1 MDGKIDIQLTYTLK
15 FSVSWN
21 DTDPETDPIEEN
33 ISRLVRFS
41 EGSKIIDGH
50 EVYFDPV
57 YSMEFSSFSDV
68 GETDFFVLVSIPSE
82 TLGLNEEEIQNFVR
96 KISEHV
102 IVYKNIVLDNGAE
115 INTISFVFSDI
126 WSDSLGIRFI
136 GPSYNIEISDD
147 TLEVKDPGTE

>member
-1 MDGKIDIQLTYTLK
+1 MWKILQNILFVMDGKIDIQLTYTLK

-57 YSMEFSSFSDV
+57 YCLQY
-68 GETDFFVLVSIPSE
+68 GIFFFF
-82 TLGLNEEEIQNFVR
+82 GR
-96 KISEHV
+96 
-102 IVYKNIVLDNGAE
+102 
-115 INTISFVFSDI
+115 
-126 WSDSLGIRFI
+126 R
-136 GPSYNIEISDD
+136 
-147 TLEVKDPGTE
+147 